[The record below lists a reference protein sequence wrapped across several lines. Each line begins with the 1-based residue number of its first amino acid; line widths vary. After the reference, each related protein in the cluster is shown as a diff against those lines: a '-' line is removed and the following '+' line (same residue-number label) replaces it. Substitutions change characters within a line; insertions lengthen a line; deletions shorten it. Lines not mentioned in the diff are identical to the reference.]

1 MTSEFP
7 MLIPDWVL
15 AFLKKMILFQVG
27 AFASQA
33 EKPMENS
40 FVTGDVVLNLL
51 AKDKGLVT
59 AIEASRKS
67 LAEFTQR
74 LASHTKRYR
83 DFVVVG
89 VRQTPKGSEPVGLL
103 VDRFENGRFYGSE
116 FANIRHIHYVKGK
129 ESSMPSECVID
140 WRYTDRF
147 VLQGGFVYQ
156 ELLRRLDKETQSRS
170 FTYNTFASSRT
181 SDGQRKLRTSWQSF
195 VTKTWMPSS

>member
-1 MTSEFP
+1 
-7 MLIPDWVL
+7 
-15 AFLKKMILFQVG
+15 
-27 AFASQA
+27 
-33 EKPMENS
+33 MENS

-147 VLQGGFVYQ
+147 VLQAV
-156 ELLRRLDKETQSRS
+156 S
-170 FTYNTFASSRT
+170 FIRNSYG
-181 SDGQRKLRTSWQSF
+181 DLIRKLRSRTLRTTFLPQAGPRMDRGNCEHHGSRL
-195 VTKTWMPSS
+195 